1 MHVSHTIILRGQTA
15 LRATRWERR
24 VHSTITWAHVDE
36 DEQRLALTRA
46 TCLAS
51 RIDFED
57 FERNGLLEED
67 EILDVVVGRGAKRS
81 PCSRVT
87 VRQSSRLGSGGLMR
101 LHSSIYVLSPAA
113 LVCDLAGELT
123 FAEQLTLIEE
133 LTGSW
138 SLPERNVAEEDDDG
152 LDFIGKASG
161 YYDCEPATSLEEI
174 RKYHSDSKWVAGRE
188 AARQAISVATGSS
201 RSPME
206 AIMYCM
212 FALPHPLGGFNCGP
226 LKPNYKIVLTGKAS
240 MLSGLPYVI
249 ADAYPPRFKAII
261 EYNGSYH
268 DESTIR
274 RRDEARALGLM
285 SMNVDVYRLNDLQL
299 KDAAALESV
308 ARTLYRRK
316 QIQFSPRARAYAS
329 KCPEL
334 LRELRQAVGLGN

>member
-1 MHVSHTIILRGQTA
+1 
-15 LRATRWERR
+15 
-24 VHSTITWAHVDE
+24 
-36 DEQRLALTRA
+36 
-46 TCLAS
+46 
-51 RIDFED
+51 
-57 FERNGLLEED
+57 
-67 EILDVVVGRGAKRS
+67 
-81 PCSRVT
+81 
-87 VRQSSRLGSGGLMR
+87 
-101 LHSSIYVLSPAA
+101 
-113 LVCDLAGELT
+113 
-123 FAEQLTLIEE
+123 
-133 LTGSW
+133 
-138 SLPERNVAEEDDDG
+138 
-152 LDFIGKASG
+152 
-161 YYDCEPATSLEEI
+161 
-174 RKYHSDSKWVAGRE
+174 
-188 AARQAISVATGSS
+188 
-201 RSPME
+201 
-206 AIMYCM
+206 MYCM
-212 FALPHPLGGFNCGP
+212 FALPHSLGGFNCGP

-249 ADAYPPRFKAII
+249 ADAYLPRFKAII

>member
-1 MHVSHTIILRGQTA
+1 MWVPGSLWYLVCVCGAGERTRTFTGTPLEPKSSASTNSATPAASHTGEHNSKKNGYA
-15 LRATRWERR
+15 LVCNKKR
-24 VHSTITWAHVDE
+24 
-36 DEQRLALTRA
+36 QKP
-46 TCLAS
+46 AS
-51 RIDFED
+51 
-57 FERNGLLEED
+57 
-67 EILDVVVGRGAKRS
+67 
-81 PCSRVT
+81 
-87 VRQSSRLGSGGLMR
+87 Q
-101 LHSSIYVLSPAA
+101 LHIPLHTSPAA

-123 FAEQLTLIEE
+123 FAEQLALIEE

-206 AIMYCM
+206 AITYCM
-212 FALPHPLGGFNCGP
+212 FALPHSLGGFNCGP

-249 ADAYPPRFKAII
+249 ADAYLPRFKAIL